1 MALYLCMAIGY
12 AVAMTHTYF
21 CESLLLGFSIA
32 LPIGPIAV
40 LCIRRTLEGGMMRGV
55 ATGLGAASAD
65 ACYATLAAL
74 GTSLLGSILLEGSRW
89 FNLLGGTV
97 LCVWGLVALLSRP
110 KEQVKEVRPLAVGSA
125 YVTALMLTL
134 ANPMTILAFC
144 ALFVGAGFA
153 VGLGSVDQAMTVVA
167 GVFCGSMLWW
177 LLLSVGVSL
186 LCERIGLALRA
197 WLGRIS
203 GLVLLGYGL
212 RTLLG
217 TLGWL

>member
-1 MALYLCMAIGY
+1 LGLYLVLAIGY

-21 CESLLLGFSIA
+21 FQSLLLGFSIA

-40 LCIRRTLEGGMMRGV
+40 LCIRRTLDGGLMRGL

-74 GTSLLGSILLEGSRW
+74 GTSLLGSILLDGSRW
-89 FNLLGGTV
+89 LNLLGGTV

-110 KEQVKEVRPLAVGSA
+110 KEQVEVAQPRAVGGA
-125 YVTALMLTL
+125 YFSALMLTL

-153 VGLGSVDQAMTVVA
+153 VGLGSTAQAMTVVA

-177 LLLSVGVSL
+177 LLLSGGVSL
-186 LCERIGLALRA
+186 LRERIGLGVRS

-203 GLVLLGYGL
+203 GLILLGYGL

-217 TLGWL
+217 ALGWL